1 MPENSLRVVAR
12 IKARSDNVS
21 AVRELLSGLV
31 EPTRKESGCVTY
43 QLLQNRKDPTD
54 FTFVEEW
61 QSDSAFDAHLSSD
74 HIIKALPRLV
84 PITAEPPDIRTY
96 SVVS

>member
-1 MPENSLRVVAR
+1 MTENSLRVVAR
-12 IKARSDNVS
+12 IKAGPDNVS
-21 AVRELLSGLV
+21 AVRTILSGLL
-31 EPTRKESGCVTY
+31 EPTRAESGCVSY

-61 QSDSAFDAHLSSD
+61 QDDSAFDAHLSS
-74 HIIKALPRLV
+74 HHLQQALPKLESIAV
-84 PITAEPPDIRTY
+84 EPPDIRTY

>member
-12 IKARSDNVS
+12 IKARSDKVS
-21 AVRELLSGLV
+21 AVRELLSGLI
-31 EPTRKESGCVTY
+31 EPTRKESGCITY
-43 QLLQNRKDPTD
+43 QLLQNREDPTD

-74 HIIKALPRLV
+74 HIKEALPKLEG
-84 PITAEPPDIRTY
+84 ITAEPPDIRTY
-96 SVVS
+96 SVVG

>member
-1 MPENSLRVVAR
+1 MPENPLRVVAR
-12 IKARSDNVS
+12 IKARSDKVS
-21 AVRELLSGLV
+21 AVLELLSGLV
-31 EPTRKESGCVTY
+31 EPTCKESGCVTY

-74 HIIKALPRLV
+74 HIKEALPRLEG
-84 PITAEPPDIRTY
+84 ITAEPPDIRTY
-96 SVVS
+96 SVVR

>member
-12 IKARSDNVS
+12 IKARSDKVN
-21 AVRELLSGLV
+21 AVRELLSGLIA
-31 EPTRKESGCVTY
+31 PTRKEFGCVTY
-43 QLLQNRKDPTD
+43 QLLQNRNDPTD

-61 QSDSAFDAHLSSD
+61 QSDSEFDAHLSSD
-74 HIIKALPRLV
+74 HIIKALPKLV

-96 SVVS
+96 SLVE

>member
-12 IKARSDNVS
+12 IKASRNNVS
-21 AVRELLSGLV
+21 AVRKLLSGLV

-61 QSDSAFDAHLSSD
+61 QDDSAFDAHLSSD
-74 HIIKALPRLV
+74 HIQEALPKLES
-84 PITAEPPDIRTY
+84 ITAEPPDIRTY
-96 SVVS
+96 SVVR